1 MILIKK
7 ADVENYLSARRK
19 KTVFPF
25 ALVSEPNATGS
36 GDQPRDAEA
45 NASRSGNAVDASTVK
60 KPQA

>member
-25 ALVSEPNATGS
+25 GLVSEPNATG
-36 GDQPRDAEA
+36 DQPRDAKA
-45 NASRSGNAVDASTVK
+45 NASRSGSAVDASTVK